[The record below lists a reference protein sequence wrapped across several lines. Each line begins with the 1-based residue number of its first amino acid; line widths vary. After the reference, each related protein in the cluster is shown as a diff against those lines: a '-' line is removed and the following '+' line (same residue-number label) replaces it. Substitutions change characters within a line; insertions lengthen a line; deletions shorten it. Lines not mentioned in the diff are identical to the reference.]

1 MRYQNIIDMIAG
13 TPSVRVNHITSVH
26 APLFVKLEGWN
37 PTGSIKDR
45 ACAFMLQS
53 AIESG
58 ALTPA
63 KTALD
68 GSSGNFACAL
78 VFYSRI
84 MGYDATVAVTSKL
97 TAAKRDFLTYL
108 GASIHYV
115 GDFTIQANEFCRK
128 LADEAPEKYCF
139 LDQLHNW
146 DNPKAHYQTTAP
158 EILAEFPDVEMIV
171 GSLGSG
177 GTMAGVGAYM
187 KQTAPHVKIVTVESA
202 SGSRI
207 PGTGT
212 FVDGDYVSPF
222 IRKACEQG
230 HFDLMVKVSEQDAAS
245 ATRILSNQGIF
256 CGVQTGGVL
265 HAALTSASLANIRG
279 PIVMLSG
286 DSGWKNLDKL
296 ISLAANWQKDPVE
309 CLTHP

>member
-1 MRYQNIIDMIAG
+1 MRYQNIVDMIAR
-13 TPSVRVNHITSVH
+13 TPSVRVNHITSVR

-53 AIESG
+53 AVQSG
-58 ALTPA
+58 ALTPD
-63 KTALD
+63 KSVLD

-78 VFYSRI
+78 AFYGKI
-84 MGYDATVAVTSKL
+84 MGYAATVAVSSKL

-128 LADEAPEKYCF
+128 LADKSPGKYCF

-146 DNPKAHYQTTAP
+146 DNPKAHYQATAP

-177 GTMAGVGAYM
+177 GTMSGVAEYM
-187 KQTAPHVKIVTVESA
+187 KQTAPHVKIVAVECA

-222 IRKACEQG
+222 IQKAREQG
-230 HFDLMVKVSEQDAAS
+230 HFDLTVKVSEQDAAS
-245 ATRILSNQGIF
+245 ATRTLINQGIF

-265 HAALTSASLANIRG
+265 HAALTGASLADIRG
-279 PIVMLSG
+279 PIVVLSG

-296 ISLAANWQKDPVE
+296 MPLAASWSQDPVD
-309 CLTHP
+309 CLTLP

>member
-1 MRYQNIIDMIAG
+1 MRYENIMDMIAR
-13 TPSVRVNHITSVH
+13 TPSVRVNHITSVR
-26 APLFVKLEGWN
+26 APLFAKLEGWN

-53 AIESG
+53 AIRSG

-63 KTALD
+63 KTVLD

-78 VFYSRI
+78 AFYGRI
-84 MGYDATVAVTSKL
+84 MGYDATVAVSSKL

-128 LADEAPEKYCF
+128 LAEESPDEYCF

-158 EILAEFPDVEMIV
+158 EILTEFPDVEMIV

-177 GTMAGVGAYM
+177 GTMAGVGEYM

-222 IRKACEQG
+222 IRKAREQG
-230 HFDLMVKVSEQDAAS
+230 HFDLTVKVSEQDAAS
-245 ATRILSNQGIF
+245 ATRILIDQGIF

-265 HAALTSASLANIRG
+265 HAALTGASLANIRG

-296 ISLAANWQKDPVE
+296 MPLATNWAKDPAE
-309 CLTHP
+309 CLTAP